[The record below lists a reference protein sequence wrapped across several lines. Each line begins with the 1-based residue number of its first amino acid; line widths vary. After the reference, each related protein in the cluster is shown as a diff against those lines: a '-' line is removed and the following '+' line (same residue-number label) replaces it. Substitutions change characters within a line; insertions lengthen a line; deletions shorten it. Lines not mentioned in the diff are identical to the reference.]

1 MPGITKLDIGNAPEE
16 DIQYLAGHTD
26 VSMTKHYRRISTNAE
41 KIRNDLAQIIPFG
54 EVSVRYQ
61 FDEPPKAL

>member
-61 FDEPPKAL
+61 FGISYS